1 MGVGRA
7 GRPGP
12 VRTKSAPQR
21 AVATMRYRPFV
32 SYTYRAAGS
41 DAEPARSARA
51 VRPSPISKTTS
62 WTRAVPVTVHGPML
76 VVTWSSSGPS
86 YQSHVS
92 RPVRPVGRGLMP
104 ILGGGI
110 WRRAARQISPM
121 LGTGGGAGGAGTL
134 PSGFSARQRTSWLT
148 IAPERSVTT
157 SVCSQPGCPNPAS
170 QLGPRPAITPAG
182 THVYLYGAGPFESPA
197 LTVPVPP
204 CPGAMIPT

>member
-1 MGVGRA
+1 MGVGRG

-86 YQSHVS
+86 YQSHVAS
-92 RPVRPVGRGLMP
+92 PVRPVGRGLMP

-121 LGTGGGAGGAGTL
+121 LGTGGTAGGAGNG
-134 PSGFSARQRTSWLT
+134 PSGVSGPPGVSRPNLPPGRAGPTGGCGHPGWPDPAT
-148 IAPERSVTT
+148 
-157 SVCSQPGCPNPAS
+157 QPG
-170 QLGPRPAITPAG
+170 
-182 THVYLYGAGPFESPA
+182 
-197 LTVPVPP
+197 PP
-204 CPGAMIPT
+204 PP